1 MALVGNS
8 AGSGETLV
16 NGSEPSHGNKKSP
29 ARGGAKGSRWLGR
42 INRRKGGE
50 RRWWWSEPGR
60 TEREQERRI
69 EPAELVG
76 PGAAVS
82 AVRFPAA
89 ASSGRARLLAM
100 RSCRVGLGAAGC

>member
-1 MALVGNS
+1 MPRDVDHWVGVDS
-8 AGSGETLV
+8 VRRV
-16 NGSEPSHGNKKSP
+16 NQKPRWW
-29 ARGGAKGSRWLGR
+29 RGKRFWLWLRR

-50 RRWWWSEPGR
+50 RRWWWGERGR

-69 EPAELVG
+69 EPVELVG

-89 ASSGRARLLAM
+89 ASSERARLLAM
-100 RSCRVGLGAAGC
+100 RSCQVGLGAAGC